1 MRVSHDDLR
10 RTIEQQKWRLR
21 MIQGAIGENNPEYA
35 LECAKKAY
43 RELDND
49 KYRMGIQDKETGG

>member
-21 MIQGAIGENNPEYA
+21 MIQGAITENNPEYA
-35 LECAKKAY
+35 MECAKKAY
-43 RELDND
+43 RELDDD
-49 KYRMGIQDKETGG
+49 KHRMGIMERDTGG